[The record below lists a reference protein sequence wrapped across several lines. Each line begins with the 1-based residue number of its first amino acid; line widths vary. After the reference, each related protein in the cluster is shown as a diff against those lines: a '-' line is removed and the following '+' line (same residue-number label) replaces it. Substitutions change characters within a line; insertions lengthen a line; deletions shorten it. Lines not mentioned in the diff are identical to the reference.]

1 MKNKIKWMI
10 FGAAIIIF
18 VITILLILNKNKV
31 ISEEIDESELLES
44 ETEKFYPVKN
54 ETDYFKI
61 KSIVDRYI
69 QNIQNLNGDSY
80 IDDNMLRIGRDETIK
95 LTKDEAIKALMGM
108 IEKNNKTD
116 VDINEE
122 FFINQ
127 AKKYV
132 IQGDYKKSNVV
143 YNIKIKEMY
152 EYKYN
157 DRISLFL
164 FLSTIKENQLNLLI
178 KYDNVN
184 NTFSLLI
191 YDNIEKNNQNLDVNS
206 LDISYTNIEE
216 NMYNKII
223 IDEITDEE
231 MSKEYFNIQKNNL
244 INDMET
250 EYEKLDSQYKENK
263 YTDYNDFKNYYSN
276 LKSQL
281 INSKLDKYGI
291 DDKNGK
297 KIYTLIDNYGNYY
310 IIEVGKSINDYTVKL
325 DNYTVETESFKD
337 TYNDASDQRKVALN
351 ITKINTALNN
361 QDYKYVYSKLAD
373 SFKNNYFENEDKL
386 REYIITNLYKKSTL
400 EFEDFSREG
409 NYFTYKIR
417 VIKEYEDGEEI
428 PFGKNEPSK
437 NVNIVM
443 QLKEG
448 TDFVMSFSIDE

>member
-1 MKNKIKWMI
+1 M
-10 FGAAIIIF
+10 
-18 VITILLILNKNKV
+18 
-31 ISEEIDESELLES
+31 
-44 ETEKFYPVKN
+44 
-54 ETDYFKI
+54 
-61 KSIVDRYI
+61 
-69 QNIQNLNGDSY
+69 
-80 IDDNMLRIGRDETIK
+80 
-95 LTKDEAIKALMGM
+95 
-108 IEKNNKTD
+108 
-116 VDINEE
+116 
-122 FFINQ
+122 
-127 AKKYV
+127 

-325 DNYTVETESFKD
+325 DNYTVESESFKD